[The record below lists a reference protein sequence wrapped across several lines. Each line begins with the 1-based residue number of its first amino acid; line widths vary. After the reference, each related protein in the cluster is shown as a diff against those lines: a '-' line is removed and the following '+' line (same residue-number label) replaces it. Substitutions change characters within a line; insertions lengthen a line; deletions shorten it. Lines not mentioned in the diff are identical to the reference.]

1 MSDRETTESYVP
13 PAAPVLIGA
22 VTASEANFTYSPAN
36 DGGFLYN
43 SGA

>member
-22 VTASEANFTYSPAN
+22 VTASEASSTYSPAI
-36 DGGFLYN
+36 DGLFYN